1 MKISQTGAM
10 NTLTTAGSPA
20 GEPLPVRVGLA
31 GTANTRDLGGY
42 RTADGLQVR
51 AGLLYRSDSPH
62 RLAGDDIAV
71 FERLGIRT
79 IVDLRSYAELDRLG
93 RPPLA
98 PTVRVYLHAPLRV
111 AAPGDVAAGN
121 LPAGLRLDADLTL
134 GAVYRHFLA
143 QSDAEIRAILRLLSD
158 EQAYPA
164 LFYCVAGK
172 DRTGIVAA
180 LVLALLGVPDETIA
194 ADYAATADSFARFL
208 ELARQDDAL
217 GDLGRGQAAASLLG
231 AEAETMLSFLGWIRA
246 EYGSVEKL
254 AAAIGIDG
262 PAIDALRRTLL
273 TASS

>member
-1 MKISQTGAM
+1 M
-10 NTLTTAGSPA
+10 NSLTTAGTPA

-42 RTADGLQVR
+42 RTTGGLQVR

-111 AAPGDVAAGN
+111 AAPGAVPGDIAAGN
-121 LPAGLRLDADLTL
+121 LPGGLLLDENLTL

-143 QSDAEIRAILRLLSD
+143 QSDAELRTILRLLAD

-180 LVLALLGVPDETIA
+180 VVLALLGVPDETIA

-208 ELARQDDAL
+208 ELAQLDDAL
-217 GDLGRGQAAASLLG
+217 GDLGRGHAAATLLG
-231 AEAETMLSFLGWIRA
+231 AEAETMLSFLSWIRA
-246 EYGSVEKL
+246 AYGSAEQL
-254 AAAIGIDG
+254 AAALGIDK